1 MNLELENKVVIVTG
15 ATSGIGEA
23 IIRGFAAEKAKVVIV
38 GRDRERGKIIE
49 SDLEAKGNEALF
61 IQADLSNPDVCETIV
76 AQVTT
81 KFGQLDILVNCA
93 GFNDQVD
100 LERSPADFVKSLYG
114 NLVHYFA
121 MAHFALP
128 WLRKT
133 RGTIVNIG
141 SKTAVTGQGGSSG
154 YTASK
159 GGIMALTREWATSL
173 LKDGIRVNEVIP
185 AEVITP
191 MYEHWIHT
199 FPDPDAKRHD
209 IEQKIPLGHRFTTV
223 TEIADTVIF
232 LASAKSSHTT
242 GQHIF
247 VDGGYTHLDRAI
259 T

>member
-1 MNLELENKVVIVTG
+1 MNLKFEKKVVIVTG

-23 IIRGFAAEKAKVVIV
+23 IIRAFATENAKVVLV
-38 GRDRERGKIIE
+38 GRDPIRGKAIE
-49 SDLEAKGNEALF
+49 TDLASKGHEALF
-61 IQADLSNPDVCETIV
+61 IAADLSNPDVCENIIAQTI
-76 AQVTT
+76 QT
-81 KFGQLDILVNCA
+81 FGGLHVLVNCA
-93 GFNDQVD
+93 GFNDQID
-100 LERSPADFVKSLYG
+100 LLRPPSDFVQSLYN

-121 MAHFALP
+121 MAHYALP
-128 WLRKT
+128 YLQASK
-133 RGTIVNIG
+133 GNIVNIG

-199 FPDPDAKRHD
+199 FPDPEAKRHE

-223 TEIADTVIF
+223 DEIANTVLF
-232 LASAKSSHTT
+232 LASEKSSHTT
-242 GQHIF
+242 GQHVF